1 MISSEVEETGD
12 ESFLRTSLTLLFFT
26 ECMEVLVIDSARTH
40 NAVLSGNRSLTQ
52 LTSQSDSINIWPCM
66 LGR

>member
-1 MISSEVEETGD
+1 MV
-12 ESFLRTSLTLLFFT
+12 
-26 ECMEVLVIDSARTH
+26 VLIIDSAGTY

-66 LGR
+66 LDVGEVGGGGGGGGTGR